1 MNLKKHNHFTLR
13 INQIFAKLLR
23 DKLDLRKKYLKIH
36 IAVDIKNKKIIS
48 LKVTDEHVHDG
59 KVLPKLVEDIKKSKH
74 MIVGKILTD
83 GAYDSN
89 AVFGCLTDNGIMSC
103 IKVRK
108 KAIVKKTNHNLRNL
122 LVISQKN
129 ILQRWKDNSV
139 SYGQRWTS
147 ETVFS
152 FIKRMFGEYVFSI
165 KSKNMVQE
173 MRLKT
178 LLYNK

>member
-1 MNLKKHNHFTLR
+1 M
-13 INQIFAKLLR
+13 
-23 DKLDLRKKYLKIH
+23 DVRKKYLKIH

-74 MIVGKILTD
+74 MIVGKIRAD

-108 KAIVKKTNHNLRNL
+108 KAKVKKTNHNLRNL
-122 LVISQKN
+122 LVISQRKN
-129 ILQRWKDNSV
+129 ILQRWKDNSAR
-139 SYGQRWTS
+139 YGNRWIS

-152 FIKRMFGEYVFSI
+152 CIKRMFGEYVYSI
-165 KSKNMVQE
+165 KSKKYCTGNDAKSIIV
-173 MRLKT
+173 
-178 LLYNK
+178 